1 MNESWLCHM
10 KKMKQNKK
18 HIQFMNL
25 KNQKYFLYS
34 NLQVTRRLLKL
45 NLETVAFC
53 SEKIYL
59 QSLGRNHKLHL
70 VNPA

>member
-1 MNESWLCHM
+1 MNEKWLCHM

-45 NLETVAFC
+45 NLEIVLFC
-53 SEKIYL
+53 LEKIYL
-59 QSLGRNHKLHL
+59 QVLARNHKSHL